1 MPKATVQGDTN
12 RKTTT
17 MPSERNQQLLTTLL
31 DRMKDKPLIVTARY
45 SNVNASQMN
54 DLRRDITNGGG
65 RMLIAKNNI
74 VKLAA
79 DELGI
84 EDIESI
90 IDGPTAYVI
99 ADDDITTTVKALTTS
114 IKDQSISVEI
124 LGGVMESE
132 IINANR
138 VEQIADLPSKE
149 QLIGMLASS
158 MNGPLMALA
167 RVLNAP
173 VQNLAS
179 ALEQIAEQR
188 KAAEDE
194 AA

>member
-1 MPKATVQGDTN
+1 MPAKHLDYETTN
-12 RKTTT
+12 Q
-17 MPSERNQQLLTTLL
+17 MPSERNQQILTSML
-31 DRMKDKPLIVTARY
+31 DRMRDKPLIVTVRHT
-45 SNVNASQMN
+45 NVNASQMN

-65 RMLIAKNNI
+65 RMVIAKNNI

-84 EDIESI
+84 AGIESI

-99 ADDDITTTVKALTTS
+99 ANDDIASTVKALTTS
-114 IKDQSISVEI
+114 IKDQSISVDI
-124 LGGVMESE
+124 LGGVMDSE
-132 IINANR
+132 VINADR

-158 MNGPLMALA
+158 LNGPLMSFA

-188 KAAEDE
+188 KSAE

>member
-1 MPKATVQGDTN
+1 
-12 RKTTT
+12 
-17 MPSERNQQLLTTLL
+17 MPSERNQKLLTTLL

-84 EDIESI
+84 ADIESI

-99 ADDDITTTVKALTTS
+99 ADDDIAATVKALTSS
-114 IKDQSISVEI
+114 IKDQSINVDI
-124 LGGVMESE
+124 LGGVMENE

-158 MNGPLMALA
+158 LNGPLMSFA

-188 KAAEDE
+188 KTAEQ
-194 AA
+194 A

>member
-1 MPKATVQGDTN
+1 
-12 RKTTT
+12 
-17 MPSERNQQLLTTLL
+17 MPSERNQQILSNLL
-31 DRMKDKPLIVTARY
+31 DRMRDKPLIVTVRHT
-45 SNVNASQMN
+45 NVNASQMN
-54 DLRRDITNGGG
+54 NLRRDISNGGG
-65 RMLIAKNNI
+65 KMLIAKNNL

-84 EDIESI
+84 SGIESI

-99 ADDDITTTVKALTTS
+99 ADDDIAGTVKALTTS
-114 IKDQSISVEI
+114 IKDQSINVDI
-124 LGGVMESE
+124 LGGVMERE
-132 IINANR
+132 LINANR
-138 VEQIADLPSKE
+138 VEQIADLPTRD

-158 MNGPLMALA
+158 MNGPLMAFA

-188 KAAEDE
+188 RTAEQ
-194 AA
+194 A

>member
-1 MPKATVQGDTN
+1 MPANHQTN
-12 RKTTT
+12 KTTNN
-17 MPSERNQQLLTTLL
+17 MPSQRNQTLLNTLL

-54 DLRRDITNGGG
+54 DLRREISNGGG

-84 EDIESI
+84 AEIESI

-99 ADDDITTTVKALTTS
+99 ADDDIAATVKALTTS
-114 IKDQSISVEI
+114 VKDQSINVEI
-124 LGGVMESE
+124 LGGVMDSE
-132 IINANR
+132 VINASR

-158 MNGPLMALA
+158 LNGPLMSFA

-188 KAAEDE
+188 KSAE

>member
-1 MPKATVQGDTN
+1 MTKAIPQDDAN
-12 RKTTT
+12 KETTI

-31 DRMKDKPLIVTARY
+31 DRMRDKPLIVTARY

-54 DLRRDITNGGG
+54 DLRRDITSGGG

-84 EDIESI
+84 SGIESI

-99 ADDDITTTVKALTTS
+99 ADDDIAATVKALTTS
-114 IKDQSISVEI
+114 IKDQSIEIEI
-124 LGGVMESE
+124 LGGVMENE
-132 IINANR
+132 LINAQR
-138 VEQIADLPSKE
+138 VAQIADLPSKD
-149 QLIGMLASS
+149 QLIAILASS
-158 MNGPLMALA
+158 MNGPLMSLA

-188 KAAEDE
+188 RTAEAE